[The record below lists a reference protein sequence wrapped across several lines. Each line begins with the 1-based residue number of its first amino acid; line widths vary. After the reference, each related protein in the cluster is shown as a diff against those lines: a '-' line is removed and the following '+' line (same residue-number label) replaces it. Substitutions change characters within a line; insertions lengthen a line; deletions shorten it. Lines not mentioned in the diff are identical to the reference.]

1 MSMAMT
7 RRDFLRNGVGA
18 FTIGLAAPAFLT
30 ELAQAQGAGSR
41 TLVVLYLGGGNDALS
56 MLVPYTDSFYYS
68 RRPSIAIAAGDV
80 LQIGSD
86 RGGTQLGL
94 HPRLTGVRGIFDEGR
109 LGIIQRTGYEN
120 SSRSHFLGQDIWGT
134 ANPASPQSK
143 GWLGRYL
150 DTLPPP
156 VSPLVAWDALRE
168 VPRALTSETVPVPAI
183 PSAAAYTFASP
194 NTGSEAA
201 LERAYAQRIASH
213 VPIDRPHLA
222 FVNGNIDAAM
232 NTLDKVALVAKHAPS
247 VTYPTTG
254 LGQTMKT
261 VAGAMA
267 TGVGTKVFWVQ
278 LGGFDTHASQV
289 GANGAYP
296 RLMTEMNDAVTAF
309 YTDLRNQGLLNQA
322 VVMGFSE
329 FGRRAYENGSVGC
342 DHGAAGLMFVLG
354 GLVRGGLYGTAASL
368 NPDPGNPTLEN
379 NGGDVRHETD
389 FRSVYARVID
399 GWLGADSVALLGA
412 DFRRQDLAFL

>member
-1 MSMAMT
+1 MAMT
-7 RRDFLRNGVGA
+7 RRDFLRNGAGA

-56 MLVPYTDSFYYS
+56 MLVPYTDAFYYS
-68 RRPSIAIAAGDV
+68 RRPSIAVPAGDV

-86 RGGTQLGL
+86 RSGVPLGL
-94 HPRLTGVRGIFDEGR
+94 HPRLTGLRAVFDEGR
-109 LGIIQRTGYEN
+109 LGIVQRTGYEN
-120 SSRSHFLGQDIWGT
+120 SSRSHFLGQDIWGSASP
-134 ANPASPQSK
+134 ANPQSK

-150 DTLPPP
+150 DTLPSP
-156 VSPLVAWDALRE
+156 VNPIVAWDALRE
-168 VPRALTSETVPVPAI
+168 VPRALMGDHVSVPAI
-183 PSAAAYTFASP
+183 PSAASYTFASP

-222 FVNGNIDAAM
+222 FVNGTIDAAM
-232 NTLDKVALVAKHAPS
+232 NTLDKVALVTKYTPS
-247 VTYPTTG
+247 LTYPTSG
-254 LGQTMKT
+254 LGQTMRT

-267 TGVGTKVFWVQ
+267 AGVGTKVFWVQ

-289 GANGAYP
+289 GTNGAYP
-296 RLMTEMNDAVTAF
+296 RLMTELNDAVTAF

-322 VVMGFSE
+322 LVMGFSE
-329 FGRRAYENGSVGC
+329 FGRRAYENGSIGC

-354 GLVRGGLYGTAASL
+354 GSVRGGLYGTAASL
-368 NPDPGNPTLEN
+368 NPDPKNPALEN

-389 FRSVYARVID
+389 FRSVYARIID
-399 GWLGADSVALLGA
+399 GWLGSDSVSLLGG
-412 DFRRQDLAFL
+412 DFRRADLALL

>member
-1 MSMAMT
+1 MAMT

-30 ELAQAQGAGSR
+30 ELAHAQGAGSR
-41 TLVVLYLGGGNDALS
+41 ALVVLYLGGGNDALS

-80 LQIGSD
+80 LQVGSD
-86 RGGTQLGL
+86 RSGVQLGL
-94 HPRLTGVRGIFDEGR
+94 HPRLTGVRAIFDEGR
-109 LGIIQRTGYEN
+109 LAVIQRTGYEN
-120 SSRSHFLGQDIWGT
+120 SSRSHFLGQDIWGS

-150 DTLPPP
+150 DTLPSP
-156 VSPLVAWDALRE
+156 VNPLVAWDALRE
-168 VPRALTSETVPVPAI
+168 VPRALMSETVSVPAI
-183 PSAAAYTFASP
+183 PSASAYTYASP
-194 NTGSEAA
+194 NSGGEAA
-201 LERAYAQRIASH
+201 LERAYQLRIASH

-222 FVNGNIDAAM
+222 FVNSNVDAAM
-232 NTLDKVALVAKHAPS
+232 NSLDKVALVTKYVPS
-247 VTYPTTG
+247 VTYPTSG
-254 LGQTMKT
+254 LGQTLRT

-289 GANGAYP
+289 GNNGAYP
-296 RLMTEMNDAVTAF
+296 RLMTELNDAVTTF
-309 YTDLRNQGLLNQA
+309 YADLRNQGLLNQTL
-322 VVMGFSE
+322 VMGFSE
-329 FGRRAYENGSVGC
+329 FGRRVYENGSIGT
-342 DHGAAGLMFVLG
+342 DHGAAGLMFALG

-368 NPDPGNPTLEN
+368 NPDPKNPALEN

-399 GWLGADSVALLGA
+399 GWLGSDSVALLGA

>member
-1 MSMAMT
+1 MAMT

-30 ELAQAQGAGSR
+30 ELAQAQGSGSR
-41 TLVVLYLGGGNDALS
+41 SLVVLYLGGGNDALS
-56 MLVPYTDSFYYS
+56 MLVPYVDSFYYS
-68 RRPSIAIAAGDV
+68 RRPSIAVQAGDV

-86 RGGTQLGL
+86 RSNVLLGL
-94 HPRLTGVRGIFDEGR
+94 HPRLAGVRGIFDEGR

-120 SSRSHFLGQDIWGT
+120 SSRSHFLGQDIWGS
-134 ANPASPQSK
+134 ANPANPQTK

-150 DTLPPP
+150 DTLPSP
-156 VSPLVAWDALRE
+156 VNPLAAWDALRE
-168 VPRALTSETVPVPAI
+168 VPRALMGDSVSVPAI
-183 PSAAAYTFASP
+183 PSAASYTFASP
-194 NTGSEAA
+194 NSGSEAA
-201 LERAYAQRIASH
+201 LERAYAMRIASH
-213 VPIDRPHLA
+213 VPIDRPHLS
-222 FVNGNIDAAM
+222 FVNGNINAAM
-232 NTLDKVALVAKHAPS
+232 NTLDKVALVTRYVPS
-247 VTYPTTG
+247 LTYPASG
-254 LGQTMKT
+254 LGQTMRT

-289 GANGAYP
+289 GTNGAYP
-296 RLMTEMNDAVTAF
+296 RLMTELNDAVTAF

-354 GLVRGGLYGTAASL
+354 GAVRGGLYGTAASL
-368 NPDPGNPTLEN
+368 NPDPKNASLEN

-399 GWLGADSVALLGA
+399 GWLGADSVGLLGA
-412 DFRRQDLAFL
+412 DFRRPDLAFL

>member
-1 MSMAMT
+1 MAMT

-18 FTIGLAAPAFLT
+18 FTIGLAAPSFLT
-30 ELAQAQGAGSR
+30 ELAHAQGAGSR
-41 TLVVLYLGGGNDALS
+41 SLVVLYFGGGNDALS
-56 MLVPYTDSFYYS
+56 TLVPYNDPFYYS
-68 RRPSIAIAAGDV
+68 RRPSIAVPAGDV

-86 RGGTQLGL
+86 RNNAVLGL
-94 HPRLTGVRGIFDEGR
+94 HPRLAGLRGIFDEGR

-134 ANPASPQSK
+134 ANPANPQTR

-150 DTLPPP
+150 DTIPSP

-168 VPRALTSETVPVPAI
+168 VPRALMGDNVSVPAI
-183 PSAAAYTFASP
+183 PSAASYTFASP
-194 NTGSEAA
+194 NTGSEVT
-201 LERAYAQRIASH
+201 LERAYATRIASH

-222 FVNGNIDAAM
+222 FVNSNINAAM
-232 NTLDKVALVAKHAPS
+232 NTLDKVALVAKYVPS
-247 VTYPTTG
+247 LTYPTSG
-254 LGQTMKT
+254 LGQTLKT

-289 GANGAYP
+289 GTNGAYP
-296 RLMTEMNDAVTAF
+296 RLMTELNDAVTAF
-309 YTDLRNQGLLNQA
+309 YNDLRSQGLLNQA
-322 VVMGFSE
+322 LVMSFSE

-354 GLVRGGLYGTAASL
+354 GAVRGGLYGTAASL
-368 NPDPGNPTLEN
+368 NPDPKNATLEN
-379 NGGDVRHETD
+379 NGGDVHYETD
-389 FRSVYARVID
+389 FRSVYARVAD
-399 GWLGADSVALLGA
+399 GWLGADSVSLLGA
-412 DFRRQDLAFL
+412 DFRRPDLAFL

>member
-1 MSMAMT
+1 MAMT

-18 FTIGLAAPAFLT
+18 FTIGLAAPAFLA

-56 MLVPYTDSFYYS
+56 MLVPYTDSFFYS
-68 RRPSIAIAAGDV
+68 RRPSIAIPAGDV
-80 LQIGSD
+80 VQIGSD
-86 RGGTQLGL
+86 RSGVQLGL
-94 HPRLTGVRGIFDEGR
+94 HPRLAGARGIFDEGR
-109 LGIIQRTGYEN
+109 LAIVQRTGYEN

-134 ANPASPQSK
+134 ANPANPLSK

-150 DTLPPP
+150 DTLPSP
-156 VSPLVAWDALRE
+156 VNPLVAWDALRE
-168 VPRALTSETVPVPAI
+168 VPRALTSETVSVPAI
-183 PSAAAYTFASP
+183 PSATSYTFASP
-194 NTGSEAA
+194 NSGSEAA
-201 LERAYAQRIASH
+201 LERAYALRIASH

-232 NTLDKVALVAKHAPS
+232 NTLDKVALVTRYVPS
-247 VTYPTTG
+247 LTYPASG
-254 LGQTMKT
+254 LGQTLRT

-296 RLMTEMNDAVTAF
+296 RLMTELNDAVTAF
-309 YTDLRNQGLLNQA
+309 YADLRNQGLLNQ
-322 VVMGFSE
+322 VLVMGFSE
-329 FGRRAYENGSVGC
+329 FGRRVYENGSVGC
-342 DHGAAGLMFVLG
+342 DHGAAGLMFALG

-368 NPDPGNPTLEN
+368 NPDPKNPTLEN

-399 GWLGADSVALLGA
+399 GWLGSDSVSLLGA
-412 DFRRQDLAFL
+412 DFRRPDLAFL

>member
-1 MSMAMT
+1 MT

-18 FTIGLAAPAFLT
+18 FTIGMAAPAFLT

-41 TLVVLYLGGGNDALS
+41 SLVVLYLGGGNDALS
-56 MLVPYTDSFYYS
+56 TLVPYTDPSYYS
-68 RRPSIAIAAGDV
+68 RRPSIAIAAGEV

-86 RGGTQLGL
+86 RGGAQLGL
-94 HPRLTGVRGIFDEGR
+94 HPRLPAVRGMYDEGR
-109 LGIIQRTGYEN
+109 LAVIQRTGYEN

-134 ANPASPQSK
+134 ANPANPQSK

-150 DTLPPP
+150 DTLPSP
-156 VSPLVAWDALRE
+156 VNPLAAWDALRE
-168 VPRALTSETVPVPAI
+168 VPRALMSDTVSVPAI
-183 PSAAAYTFASP
+183 PSASSYTFASP
-194 NTGSEAA
+194 NTGGEAA
-201 LERAYAQRIASH
+201 LERAYALRIASH

-222 FVNGNIDAAM
+222 FVNSTIDAAM
-232 NTLDKVALVAKHAPS
+232 NTLDKVALVTRYVPS
-247 VTYPTTG
+247 LTYPTSG
-254 LGQTMKT
+254 LGQTLRT

-296 RLMTEMNDAVTAF
+296 RLMTELNDAVAAF
-309 YTDLRNQGLLNQA
+309 YADVRNQGLLNQ
-322 VVMGFSE
+322 VLVMGFSE
-329 FGRRAYENGSVGC
+329 FGRRVYENGSIGT
-342 DHGAAGLMFVLG
+342 DHGAAGLMFALG

-368 NPDPGNPTLEN
+368 NPDPKNPTLEN

-399 GWLGADSVALLGA
+399 GWLGSDSVSLLGA

>member
-1 MSMAMT
+1 MAMT

-30 ELAQAQGAGSR
+30 ELAQAQGSGSR
-41 TLVVLYLGGGNDALS
+41 SLVVLYLGGGNDALS
-56 MLVPYTDSFYYS
+56 MLVPYADSFYYS
-68 RRPSIAIAAGDV
+68 RRPTIAVPAGDV
-80 LQIGSD
+80 LQIGAD
-86 RGGTQLGL
+86 RSKVPLGL
-94 HPRLTGVRGIFDEGR
+94 HPRLTGLRGIFDDGR

-134 ANPASPQSK
+134 ANPINATGR

-150 DTLPPP
+150 DTLPSP
-156 VSPLVAWDALRE
+156 VNPLVAWDALRE
-168 VPRALTSETVPVPAI
+168 VPRALMSDTVSVPAI
-183 PSAAAYTFASP
+183 PSATTYTYASP
-194 NTGSEAA
+194 NTGAEVSV
-201 LERAYAQRIASH
+201 ERTYQLRIASH

-222 FVNGNIDAAM
+222 FVNSNIDAAM
-232 NTLDKVALVAKHAPS
+232 NSLDKVALVAKYTSS
-247 VTYPTTG
+247 VTYPTSG

-267 TGVGTKVFWVQ
+267 KGVGTKVFWVQ

-296 RLMTEMNDAVTAF
+296 RLMTELNDAVTAF
-309 YTDLRNQGLLNQA
+309 YSDLRAQGLLDQA
-322 VVMGFSE
+322 LVMAFSE
-329 FGRRAYENGSVGC
+329 FGRRAYENGSIGC

-354 GLVRGGLYGTAASL
+354 GAVRGGLYGTAASL
-368 NPDPGNPTLEN
+368 NPDPKNPTLEN

-399 GWLGADSVALLGA
+399 GWLGTDSTALLGA
-412 DFRRQDLAFL
+412 DFRRPDLAFL